1 MAGNKK
7 ITELTAMTTPDD
19 TDVMPIAD
27 VSLPETKKI
36 TWANIK
42 ASFTDFILSFFG
54 PVSLTVSQAQA
65 MAGGTPTYFTPGRRY
80 KITDAYDQ
88 GGGDLAVITIVA
100 ASTTTLEDCGFG
112 TFKNAAMTDAVSCQ
126 MWYDLAADKIYRI
139 YEPTQNNDVSV
150 SDNFTSINRF
160 LFDNTSW
167 VDNRFVNVHVTAGF
181 DADSTM
187 DGCILTNCEVTMDIE
202 FHFTNCRIGSG
213 KTVTISALTSGYTQ
227 SGSVY
232 DGDRSTFTITS
243 ADSSDVNPDGSNIID
258 MDSFKFAGILIVDDG
273 TNDLISFANIPTD
286 HEWEIRGEV
295 GSAVALYVVDG
306 SGIYFNVA
314 MPAITSPFGII
325 EGKASWA
332 TFRSDY
338 VTSTDV
344 QMIFAYSR

>member
-88 GGGDLAVITIVA
+88 GGGDMAVITIVA
-100 ASTTTLEDCGFG
+100 ASTTTLEDYGFG

-126 MWYDLAADKIYRI
+126 MWYDLTADKIYRI
-139 YEPTQNNDVSV
+139 YDPVKNNDVSV
-150 SDNFTSINRF
+150 SDVFTSINRF
-160 LFDNTSW
+160 RFD
-167 VDNRFVNVHVTAGF
+167 
-181 DADSTM
+181 DADFKKNVLINVDIAVALDAASEM
-187 DGCILTNCEVTMDIE
+187 VGCVLTDCVLRASSE
-202 FHFTNCRIGSG
+202 FHFTNCRIGAG
-213 KTVTISALTSGYTQ
+213 KTVDMSNIAAGYTQ

-243 ADSSDVNPDGSNIID
+243 ADSSAVNPDGSNIID
-258 MDSFKFAGILIVDDG
+258 MDSFKFAGILIVDDD
-273 TNDLISFANIPTD
+273 TNDLTSFANIPTD
-286 HEWEIRGEV
+286 HEWEIRGV
-295 GSAVALYVVDG
+295 AGSGFALDIVDG
-306 SGIYFNVA
+306 SGIYFNLA
-314 MPAITSPFGII
+314 MPAITSPFGIV
-325 EGKASWA
+325 GAKAWA

-338 VTSTDV
+338 VTPTDV